1 MQEIILVKKI
11 LLIALAVFTVLS
23 IAMAGV
29 ITRDGEHV
37 TPMGGGTITLDAGT
51 FEAFPLPEYAAKH
64 LTKEYKSYFV
74 EVEPGIKVHVLEVG
88 TGFPVFMLHGNPTSG
103 FLYRKIAEELPKDRL
118 RLIMPTMVG
127 LGFSSKVP
135 ASAHTVNNHMR
146 WINSVLVQLQL
157 TELVYSG
164 QDWGGPVGMG
174 ALSLSPALI
183 KGAVLLNTGFGAP
196 TEPVNLSVPHA
207 VVKIPVFGE
216 LMLEAIF
223 SIFDGMHR
231 TQGDPDQLTAD
242 VANLYGKP
250 VLESGNAKAPLAMMR
265 MVPDGPD
272 HPSTPAMRTIAL
284 YVQGLDIPAEI
295 VWGMRDPILG
305 RGLPAMKQFFPEAPV
320 TETQGDHFLQEEVPV
335 EIAAALLRVVDQVQT
350 LKDD

>member
-1 MQEIILVKKI
+1 MTKIILIV
-11 LLIALAVFTVLS
+11 LALCTVVGIAA
-23 IAMAGV
+23 AGV
-29 ITRDGEHV
+29 ITRDGELV
-37 TPMGGGTITLDAGT
+37 TPVGQGTITLDAGS
-51 FEAFPLPEYAAKH
+51 FEAFPLPQYAAKH
-64 LTKEYKSYFV
+64 LSDGYKSYFV

-88 TGFPVFMLHGNPTSG
+88 RGFPVFMQHGNPTSG

-135 ASAHTVNNHMR
+135 ASAHTVDNHMR

-174 ALSLSPALI
+174 ALSLSPELI
-183 KGAVLLNTGFGAP
+183 KGAVMLNTGFGAP

-207 VVKIPVFGE
+207 VVKFPIVGE
-216 LMLEAIF
+216 LMLEVFF
-223 SIFDGMHR
+223 SIFGGMHR
-231 TQGDPDQLTAD
+231 LQGDPDQFPAD

-272 HPSTPAMRTIAL
+272 HPSTPAMKTIVN
-284 YVQGLDIPAEI
+284 YVGGLDIPAEI
-295 VWGMRDPILG
+295 VWGMRDPILAL
-305 RGLPAMKQFFPEAPV
+305 GLPAMKQFFPEAPV
-320 TETQGDHFLQEEVPV
+320 TETQGGHFLQEEVPV
-335 EIAAALLRVVDQVQT
+335 EIAAAVLRVVDQVQGA
-350 LKDD
+350 KEARP

>member
-1 MQEIILVKKI
+1 MTKIILIV
-11 LLIALAVFTVLS
+11 LALCTVVGIAA
-23 IAMAGV
+23 AGV
-29 ITRDGEHV
+29 ITRDGELV
-37 TPMGGGTITLDAGT
+37 TPVGQGTITLDAGT
-51 FEAFPLPEYAAKH
+51 FEAFPLPQYATKH
-64 LTKEYKSYFV
+64 LSEGYKSYFV

-88 TGFPVFMLHGNPTSG
+88 TGFPVFMQHGNPTSG

-135 ASAHTVNNHMR
+135 ASEHTVDNHMR

-174 ALSLSPALI
+174 ALSLSPELI
-183 KGAVLLNTGFGAP
+183 KGAVMLNTGFGAP

-207 VVKIPVFGE
+207 VVKFPIVGE
-216 LMLEAIF
+216 LMLEVFF
-223 SIFDGMHR
+223 SIFGGMHR
-231 TQGDPDQLTAD
+231 LQGDPDQFPAD

-272 HPSTPAMRTIAL
+272 HPSTPAMRTIVN
-284 YVQGLDIPAEI
+284 YVGGLDIPAEI
-295 VWGMRDPILG
+295 VWGMRDPILAL
-305 RGLPAMKQFFPEAPV
+305 GLPAMKQFFPEAPV
-320 TETQGDHFLQEEVPV
+320 TETQGGHFLQEEVPV
-335 EIAAALLRVVDQVQT
+335 EIAAAVLRVVDQVQGA
-350 LKDD
+350 KEVRP

>member
-1 MQEIILVKKI
+1 MTKNILIV
-11 LLIALAVFTVLS
+11 LAVGAVVA
-23 IAMAGV
+23 IAA
-29 ITRDGEHV
+29 ITRDGELV
-37 TPMGGGTITLDAGT
+37 TPAGQGTITLDAGT
-51 FEAFPLPEYAAKH
+51 FEAFPLPQYAAKH
-64 LTKEYKSYFV
+64 LSEGYKSYFV

-88 TGFPVFMLHGNPTSG
+88 EGFPVYMQHGNPTSG

-135 ASAHTVNNHMR
+135 ASAHTVDNHMR

-174 ALSLSPALI
+174 ALSLSPELI

-207 VVKIPVFGE
+207 VVKFPIVGE
-216 LMLEAIF
+216 LMLEVFF
-223 SIFDGMHR
+223 SIFGGMHR
-231 TQGDPDQLTAD
+231 LQGDPDEFPAD

-265 MVPDGPD
+265 MVPDGPN
-272 HPSTPAMRTIAL
+272 HPSVPAMRMIES

-295 VWGMRDPILG
+295 VWGMNDPILG
-305 RGLPAMKQFFPEAPV
+305 KGLPMMKQSFPQARV
-320 TETQGDHFLQEEVPV
+320 TETQGGHFLQEEVPV
-335 EIAAALLRVVDQVQT
+335 EIAAALLRVIDQVQT
-350 LKDD
+350 PKEGQQ

>member
-1 MQEIILVKKI
+1 MKKI
-11 LLIALAVFTVLS
+11 LLIALAVITVFS
-23 IAMAGV
+23 IAMSSV
-29 ITRDGEHV
+29 ITQDGAQV
-37 TPMGGGTITLDAGT
+37 TPVGQGTVTLDAGK
-51 FEAFPLPEYAAKH
+51 FEAFPLPQYAADH
-64 LTKEYKSYFV
+64 LTEDYKSYFV

-103 FLYRKIAEELPKDRL
+103 FLYRKIAEELPKDRV

-135 ASAHTVNNHMR
+135 ASGHTVDNHMR

-174 ALSLSPALI
+174 ALSLSPGLI
-183 KGAVLLNTGFGAP
+183 KGAVMLNTGFGAP

-207 VVKIPVFGE
+207 LVKIPVFGE
-216 LMLEAIF
+216 LMLEVFF
-223 SIFDGMHR
+223 SIFEGMHR
-231 TQGDPDQLTAD
+231 LQGDRDQLTAD
-242 VANLYGKP
+242 EANLYGKP

-272 HPSTPAMRTIAL
+272 HPSTPAMRTIVN
-284 YVQGLDIPAEI
+284 YVRDLDIPAEI
-295 VWGMRDPILG
+295 VWGMKDPILAL
-305 RGLPAMKQFFPEAPV
+305 GLPAMKKFFPEAPV
-320 TETQGDHFLQEEVPV
+320 TETLGGHFLQEEVPV
-335 EIAAALLRVVDQVQT
+335 EIAAAVLRVVDQVQAST
-350 LKDD
+350 DESP

>member
-1 MQEIILVKKI
+1 MTKIILIV
-11 LLIALAVFTVLS
+11 LAVGSVVA
-23 IAMAGV
+23 IAAAGV
-29 ITRDGEHV
+29 ITRDGELV
-37 TPMGGGTITLDAGT
+37 TPVGQGTITLDAGT
-51 FEAFPLPEYAAKH
+51 FEAFPLPHYAAKH
-64 LTKEYKSYFV
+64 LDEGYKSYFV

-88 TGFPVFMLHGNPTSG
+88 TGFPVFMQHGNPTSG
-103 FLYRKIAEELPKDRL
+103 FLYRKIAEELPKDRV

-135 ASAHTVNNHMR
+135 ASAHTVDNHMR

-174 ALSLSPALI
+174 ALSLSPELI
-183 KGAVLLNTGFGAP
+183 KGAVMLNTGFGAP

-207 VVKIPVFGE
+207 VVKFPIVGE
-216 LMLEAIF
+216 LMLEVFF
-223 SIFDGMHR
+223 SIFGGMHR
-231 TQGDPDQLTAD
+231 LQGDPDEFPAD

-272 HPSTPAMRTIAL
+272 HPSTPAMRTIVN
-284 YVQGLDIPAEI
+284 YVGGLDIPAEI
-295 VWGMRDPILG
+295 VWGMRDPILAL
-305 RGLPAMKQFFPEAPV
+305 GLPAMKQFFPEAPV
-320 TETQGDHFLQEEVPV
+320 TETQGGHFLQEEVPV
-335 EIAAALLRVVDQVQT
+335 EIAAAVLRVVDQVQGS
-350 LKDD
+350 KEARP

>member
-1 MQEIILVKKI
+1 MKKI
-11 LLIALAVFTVLS
+11 LLLGLAVFTVLT

-29 ITRDGEHV
+29 ITRDGETV
-37 TPMGGGTITLDAGT
+37 TPVGEGTVTLNAGT
-51 FEAFPLPEYAAKH
+51 FEAFPLPQYAAKH
-64 LTKEYKSYFV
+64 LTEGYKSYFV

-88 TGFPVFMLHGNPTSG
+88 AGFPVFMQHGNPTSG
-103 FLYRKIAEELPKDRL
+103 FLYRKVAEEVPRDRV

-135 ASAHTVNNHMR
+135 ASAHTVDNHMR

-272 HPSTPAMRTIAL
+272 HPSTPAMRTIAH

-320 TETQGDHFLQEEVPV
+320 TETQGGHFLQEEVPV
-335 EIAAALLRVVDQVQT
+335 EIASALLRVVDQVQGS
-350 LKDD
+350 KEARP

>member
-1 MQEIILVKKI
+1 MKKT
-11 LLIALAVFTVLS
+11 LLIVLCVIGVFSIALAG
-23 IAMAGV
+23 I

-37 TPMGGGTITLDAGT
+37 TPIGEGTVTLNAGT
-51 FEAFPLPEYAAKH
+51 FEAFPLPQYAAKH
-64 LTKEYKSYFV
+64 LTEEYKSYFV

-88 TGFPVFMLHGNPTSG
+88 TGFPVFLQHGNPTSG
-103 FLYRKIAEELPKDRL
+103 FLYRKVAEEMPRDRV

-135 ASAHTVNNHMR
+135 ASSHTVDNHMR

-174 ALSLSPALI
+174 ALSLSPGLI
-183 KGAVLLNTGFGAP
+183 KGAVMLNTGFGAP

-207 VVKIPVFGE
+207 VVKIPIVGE
-216 LMLEAIF
+216 LMLEVFF
-223 SIFDGMHR
+223 SIFGGMHR
-231 TQGDPDQLTAD
+231 LQGDPDQFPAD

-250 VLESGNAKAPLAMMR
+250 VLDSGNAKAPLAMMR

-272 HPSTPAMRTIAL
+272 HPSTPAMRTIGI

-295 VWGMRDPILG
+295 VWGMRDPILAL
-305 RGLPAMKQFFPEAPV
+305 GLPAMKRFFPEAPV
-320 TETQGDHFLQEEVPV
+320 TETQGGHFLQEEVPV
-335 EIAAALLRVVDQVQT
+335 EIAASLLRVVDKVQT
-350 LKDD
+350 SKGGHP

>member
-1 MQEIILVKKI
+1 MTKIILIV
-11 LLIALAVFTVLS
+11 LALCTVVGIAA
-23 IAMAGV
+23 AGV
-29 ITRDGEHV
+29 ITRDGELV
-37 TPMGGGTITLDAGT
+37 TPVGQGTITLDAGS
-51 FEAFPLPEYAAKH
+51 FEAFPLPQYAAKH
-64 LTKEYKSYFV
+64 LSDGYKSYFV

-88 TGFPVFMLHGNPTSG
+88 RGFPVFMQHGNPTSG

-135 ASAHTVNNHMR
+135 ASAHTVDNHMR

-174 ALSLSPALI
+174 ALSLSPELI
-183 KGAVLLNTGFGAP
+183 KGAVMLNTGFGAP

-207 VVKIPVFGE
+207 VVKFPIVGE
-216 LMLEAIF
+216 LMLEVFF
-223 SIFDGMHR
+223 SIFGGMHR
-231 TQGDPDQLTAD
+231 LQGDPDQFPAD

-272 HPSTPAMRTIAL
+272 HPSTPAMKTIVN
-284 YVQGLDIPAEI
+284 YVGGLDIPAEI
-295 VWGMRDPILG
+295 VWGMRDPILAL
-305 RGLPAMKQFFPEAPV
+305 GLPAMKQFFPEAPV
-320 TETQGDHFLQEEVPV
+320 TETQGGHFLQEEVPV
-335 EIAAALLRVVDQVQT
+335 EIAAALLRVVERVQA
-350 LKDD
+350 LNDDRA

>member
-1 MQEIILVKKI
+1 MKKIILIVLAI
-11 LLIALAVFTVLS
+11 CTVVGIAA
-23 IAMAGV
+23 AGV
-29 ITRDGEHV
+29 ITRDGELV
-37 TPMGGGTITLDAGT
+37 TPVGQGAITLDAGT
-51 FEAFPLPEYAAKH
+51 FEAFPLPQYAAKH
-64 LTKEYKSYFV
+64 LGEGYKSYFV

-88 TGFPVFMLHGNPTSG
+88 TGFPVFMQHGNPTSG
-103 FLYRKIAEELPKDRL
+103 FLYRKIAEELPKDRV

-135 ASAHTVNNHMR
+135 ASAHTVDNHMR

-174 ALSLSPALI
+174 ALSLSPELI
-183 KGAVLLNTGFGAP
+183 KGAVMLNTGFGAP

-207 VVKIPVFGE
+207 VVKFPIVGE
-216 LMLEAIF
+216 LMLEVFF
-223 SIFDGMHR
+223 SIFGGMHR
-231 TQGDPDQLTAD
+231 LQGDPDQFPAD

-272 HPSTPAMRTIAL
+272 HPSTPAMRTIVN
-284 YVQGLDIPAEI
+284 YVGGLDIPAEI
-295 VWGMRDPILG
+295 VWGMRDPILAL
-305 RGLPAMKQFFPEAPV
+305 GLPAMKQFFPEAPV
-320 TETQGDHFLQEEVPV
+320 TETQGGHFLQEEVPV
-335 EIAAALLRVVDQVQT
+335 EIAAAVLRVVDQVQGS
-350 LKDD
+350 KEARP

>member
-1 MQEIILVKKI
+1 MKKI
-11 LLIALAVFTVLS
+11 LLLGLVVFTVLT

-29 ITRDGEHV
+29 ITQDGETV
-37 TPMGGGTITLDAGT
+37 TPVGEGTVTLNAGT
-51 FEAFPLPEYAAKH
+51 FEAFPLPQYAAKH
-64 LTKEYKSYFV
+64 LTEGYKSYFV

-88 TGFPVFMLHGNPTSG
+88 AGFPVFMQHGNPTSG
-103 FLYRKIAEELPKDRL
+103 FLYRKVAEEVPRDRV

-135 ASAHTVNNHMR
+135 ASAHTVDNHMR

-174 ALSLSPALI
+174 ALSLSPELI

-196 TEPVNLSVPHA
+196 TEAVNLSVPHA

-216 LMLEAIF
+216 LMLEVFF

-231 TQGDPDQLTAD
+231 LQGDRDQLTGD

-272 HPSTPAMRTIAL
+272 HPSTPAMRTIVN
-284 YVQGLDIPAEI
+284 YVWGLDIPAEI
-295 VWGMRDPILG
+295 VWGMRDPILAL
-305 RGLPAMKQFFPEAPV
+305 GLPAMKRFFPDAPV
-320 TETQGDHFLQEEVPV
+320 TETQGGHFLQEEVPV
-335 EIAAALLRVVDQVQT
+335 EIASALLRVVDQVQAS
-350 LKDD
+350 KDDSV

>member
-1 MQEIILVKKI
+1 MTKIILIV
-11 LLIALAVFTVLS
+11 LALCTVVGIAA
-23 IAMAGV
+23 AGV
-29 ITRDGEHV
+29 ITRDGEV
-37 TPMGGGTITLDAGT
+37 ITPVGQGTITLDAGT
-51 FEAFPLPEYAAKH
+51 FEAFPLPQYAAKH
-64 LTKEYKSYFV
+64 LSEGYKSYFV

-88 TGFPVFMLHGNPTSG
+88 TGFPVFMQHGNPTSG
-103 FLYRKIAEELPKDRL
+103 FLYRKIAEELPKDRV

-135 ASAHTVNNHMR
+135 ASAHTVDNHMR

-174 ALSLSPALI
+174 ALSLSPELI
-183 KGAVLLNTGFGAP
+183 KGAVMLNTGFGAP

-207 VVKIPVFGE
+207 VVKFPIVGE
-216 LMLEAIF
+216 LMLEVFF
-223 SIFDGMHR
+223 SIFGGMHR
-231 TQGDPDQLTAD
+231 LQGDPDEFPAD

-272 HPSTPAMRTIAL
+272 HPSTPAMRTIVN
-284 YVQGLDIPAEI
+284 YVGGLDIPAEI
-295 VWGMRDPILG
+295 VWGMRDPILAL
-305 RGLPAMKQFFPEAPV
+305 GLPAMKQFFPEAPV
-320 TETQGDHFLQEEVPV
+320 TETQGGHFLQEEVPV
-335 EIAAALLRVVDQVQT
+335 EIAAAVLRVVDQVQGS
-350 LKDD
+350 KEARP